1 MSSNKHCHHEKKA
14 VEKAEDF
21 IAISKNV
28 LRAAEGRLNGE
39 TVSVTMGLFKQRC
52 MAGKSCTC

>member
-1 MSSNKHCHHEKKA
+1 MKKKA